1 VAAIATIVAPV
12 LGPTLGGY
20 ITDQA
25 SWRWIFF
32 LNIPV
37 GVLAVFLVS
46 ILVEDPPWEKN
57 KRSRGVDYIGLSLIT
72 LGLGALQI
80 MMDRGEDV
88 GWFESGFIWVTALIA
103 FTYWNTRRAL
113 DAQTDQIIE
122 AEIERKLP
130 DDFEAQV
137 KQATLQFYASELR
150 PISHVG
156 EAIAAIGL
164 PKCVASSG
172 TPEKIR
178 HGLVCAGI
186 YDQLAPHIFSAS
198 QVKRGKP
205 APDLFLFAAERMRT
219 APARC
224 LVIEDSIPG
233 VTGAVAAGMTVL
245 GFHGGS
251 HCRPGYDD
259 TLRAAGATMTFDDM
273 RQLPGLIAR
282 IGAPAILG

>member
-1 VAAIATIVAPV
+1 MQILNGTVDLI
-12 LGPTLGGY
+12 
-20 ITDQA
+20 
-25 SWRWIFF
+25 IFDCD
-32 LNIPV
+32 
-37 GVLAVFLVS
+37 GVL
-46 ILVEDPPWEKN
+46 
-57 KRSRGVDYIGLSLIT
+57 VDSEVISC
-72 LGLGALQI
+72 
-80 MMDRGEDV
+80 
-88 GWFESGFIWVTALIA
+88 
-103 FTYWNTRRAL
+103 RAH
-113 DAQTDQIIE
+113 AQTLTRHGYPITADQVLDRFLGVSDREARQIIE

-282 IGAPAILG
+282 IGAPALPG

>member
-1 VAAIATIVAPV
+1 MQILNGTVDLI
-12 LGPTLGGY
+12 
-20 ITDQA
+20 
-25 SWRWIFF
+25 IFDCD
-32 LNIPV
+32 
-37 GVLAVFLVS
+37 GVL
-46 ILVEDPPWEKN
+46 
-57 KRSRGVDYIGLSLIT
+57 VDSEVISC
-72 LGLGALQI
+72 
-80 MMDRGEDV
+80 
-88 GWFESGFIWVTALIA
+88 
-103 FTYWNTRRAL
+103 RAH
-113 DAQTDQIIE
+113 AQTLTRHGYPITADQVLDRFLGVSDREARQIIE

-198 QVKRGKP
+198 EVKRGKP